1 MHEAEEKK
9 RLRDQKDGKQPADDK
24 GMKDRSLFDRLSK
37 ERMLREQQLREADP
51 DYEPLSPTAKPGK
64 KKKKADPTD
73 DNEEAGAKDSIF
85 E

>member
-1 MHEAEEKK
+1 
-9 RLRDQKDGKQPADDK
+9 
-24 GMKDRSLFDRLSK
+24 
-37 ERMLREQQLREADP
+37 MLREQQLREADP